1 LRFWAGRSPNDC
13 PVNKC
18 GTHFS
23 RFFFNASSKYRGDKW
38 DTFFDQLPWSLIN
51 HINGNAI
58 YNLSHPV
65 LELFVEQLEAEA
77 PTVANSIPYDYRIA
91 QIIEEVKSGQPPS
104 FSWNGEE
111 SEKHQLPETFVAMAL
126 GYNLEELFRETFV
139 IGNYASTNMVP
150 DYFNH
155 REVVVH
161 GANILVPWNSAKIG
175 VSTERYAFRASK
187 RTN

>member
-1 LRFWAGRSPNDC
+1 
-13 PVNKC
+13 
-18 GTHFS
+18 
-23 RFFFNASSKYRGDKW
+23 
-38 DTFFDQLPWSLIN
+38 
-51 HINGNAI
+51 
-58 YNLSHPV
+58 
-65 LELFVEQLEAEA
+65 VEQLEAEA

-104 FSWNGEE
+104 FLWNGEE

-155 REVVVH
+155 QEVVVH

-175 VSTERYAFRASK
+175 VSTER
-187 RTN
+187 